1 MTNQLLHMSKRDIDR
16 YTIIQQYIKKEISR
30 IHAAKLLDLTPR
42 HITRLKYAVL
52 ATGAK
57 ALVHRQRGQPSHH
70 RLSDKE
76 HSKIARLL
84 HDKYPDFGPTFA
96 AEKLKEIHQIEH
108 DPKTIRSIQ
117 IAEGLWKSRPTSKDD
132 TEYRSWRQRR
142 SAYGELI
149 QFDGSYHPWLEYRGG
164 TAELCL
170 LAAIDDATGKIIH
183 AEFAAH
189 EGVFPVFSFWKAY
202 VEIYGKPRQIYLD
215 RFSTYK
221 MNSQVAQDNPD
232 LKTQFQRA
240 MATLHIEP
248 IFALSPQAKGRVER
262 LFDTLQDRLVKE
274 LRLRNI
280 KTIQAANQ
288 FLIQEFIPTF
298 NAKFSVPPSSMA
310 NLHQILTNRERT
322 VLPSIFSRREER
334 TIQNDFTF
342 SFKTQWYQLTKQQPA
357 TICKKDRVIIE
368 EHLDGTLHV
377 RFKGKELNYLQLPE
391 RPKKVQ
397 TSLFI
402 AQTAAASW
410 KPAPTHPWRQS
421 THLQVLKVPTP
432 PN

>member
-16 YTIIQQYIKKEISR
+16 YTIIQQYLKKEISR
-30 IHAAKLLDLTPR
+30 SHAAELLCLCTR
-42 HITRLKYAVL
+42 QVTRLKYAVM
-52 ATGAK
+52 AHGAK
-57 ALVHRQRGQPSHH
+57 ALIHSQRGQPSHH
-70 RLSDKE
+70 RLNDKE
-76 HSKIARLL
+76 RSKIVRLL

-96 AEKLKEIHQIEH
+96 AEKLSELHQIEH

-117 IAEGLWKSRPTSKDD
+117 IAEGLWKPSPTSRGD
-132 TEYRSWRQRR
+132 TKHRSWRQRR
-142 SAYGELI
+142 PAYGELV
-149 QFDGSYHPWLEYRGG
+149 QFDGSYYHWLEDRGG
-164 TAELCL
+164 TGELCL
-170 LAAIDDATGKIIH
+170 LAAIDDATGKMIK

-189 EGVFPVFSFWKAY
+189 EGVFPVFAFWKAY
-202 VEIYGKPRQIYLD
+202 LEVYGKPRQIYLD

-221 MNSQVAQDNPD
+221 MTQQLAQDNPD

-240 MATLHIEP
+240 MATLHVEP

-274 LRLRNI
+274 LRLKGITSLRE
-280 KTIQAANQ
+280 ANL
-288 FLIQEFIPTF
+288 FLECEFIPAF
-298 NAKFSVPPSSMA
+298 NQRFSVLPASAA
-310 NLHQILTNRERT
+310 NLHQTLTNRERT
-322 VLPSIFSRREER
+322 VLLSIFSRHEER

-391 RPKKVQ
+391 RPKKAQ

-421 THLQVLKVPTP
+421 AHLQILKVPTP

>member
-1 MTNQLLHMSKRDIDR
+1 MTNQLLYMSKRDIDR
-16 YTIIQQYIKKEISR
+16 YTIIQQYIKKEITRS
-30 IHAAKLLDLTPR
+30 HAAELLHLCTR
-42 HITRLKYAVL
+42 QITRLKYAVM
-52 ATGAK
+52 AIGAK
-57 ALVHRQRGQPSHH
+57 ALVHRQRGQPSHN
-70 RLSDKE
+70 RLGDKE
-76 HSKIARLL
+76 RSKLVRLL

-96 AEKLKEIHQIEH
+96 AEKLKELHQMKY

-117 IAEGLWKSRPTSKDD
+117 IDEGLFVPRRMRK
-132 TEYRSWRQRR
+132 TEVEHRSWRQRR

-164 TAELCL
+164 TGELCL
-170 LAAIDDATGKIIH
+170 LAAIDDATGKMTK

-202 VEIYGKPRQIYLD
+202 LEIYGKPRQIYLD

-221 MNSQVAQDNPD
+221 MTQAVAQDNPD

-274 LRLRNI
+274 LRLKGI
-280 KTIQAANQ
+280 TTIAEANL
-288 FLIQEFIPTF
+288 FLECEFIPAF
-298 NAKFSVPPSSMA
+298 NQKFAVIPASEA
-310 NLHQILTNRERT
+310 NLHQTLTAKERT
-322 VLPSIFSRREER
+322 ALPSIFSRQEER

-357 TICKKDRVIIE
+357 TICKKDVVTIE
-368 EHLDGTLHV
+368 EHLDGTLHI
-377 RFKGKELNYLQLPE
+377 RFKGKELNYLLLPE

-421 THLQVLKVPTP
+421 AHLQALKAPTP